1 MKNVFSKKALAGA
14 LALAIAI
21 PGVSYAATDA
31 GTETDTEVTQES
43 VESSETE
50 IRSLLQQ
57 YKNGELSEDEV
68 LEKLQEQKRFFF
80 QKGGHHFEDLDE
92 ETKEKLEE
100 IKSKVEAGEWTKEE
114 AKAELEELGIDQPHH
129 HGGKGHPMG
138 AELTEEQRTQ
148 LDEIREQVES
158 GELTEEE
165 AQAQLEELGIDLKP
179 RGQAPD
185 KEESAEEAEPAAS
198 AV

>member
-1 MKNVFSKKALAGA
+1 MKNVLSKKALTGA

-21 PGVSYAATDA
+21 PGISYAATDA
-31 GTETDTEVTQES
+31 ETDTGSEAAQES
-43 VESSETE
+43 VESGETE

-57 YKNGELSEDEV
+57 FKNGERSEDEV

-80 QKGGHHFEDLDE
+80 QKGGHHFEDLDD

-114 AKAELEELGIDQPHH
+114 AKAELEELGIEQPRH
-129 HGGKGHPMG
+129 HGGKGHRIS
-138 AELTEEQRTQ
+138 ADLTEEQRTQ

-165 AQAQLEELGIDLKP
+165 AQAQLEELGIEIKP

-185 KEESAEEAEPAAS
+185 TEESEEAETTAS

>member
-1 MKNVFSKKALAGA
+1 MKNVLSKKALTGA

-21 PGVSYAATDA
+21 PGISYAATDA
-31 GTETDTEVTQES
+31 ETDTGSEAAQES
-43 VESSETE
+43 VESGETE

-57 YKNGELSEDEV
+57 FKNGELSENEV

-114 AKAELEELGIDQPHH
+114 AKAELEELGIEQPRH
-129 HGGKGHPMG
+129 HGGKGHRIG
-138 AELTEEQRTQ
+138 ADLTEEQRTQ

-165 AQAQLEELGIDLKP
+165 AQAQLEELGIEIKP
-179 RGQAPD
+179 RGQDPD
-185 KEESAEEAEPAAS
+185 TEESEEAETTAS

>member
-1 MKNVFSKKALAGA
+1 MKNVLSKKALTGA

-21 PGVSYAATDA
+21 PGISYAATDA
-31 GTETDTEVTQES
+31 ETDTGSEAAQES
-43 VESSETE
+43 VESGETE

-57 YKNGELSEDEV
+57 FKNGELSEDEV

-80 QKGGHHFEDLDE
+80 QKGGHHFEDLDD

-114 AKAELEELGIDQPHH
+114 AKAELEELGIEHPRH
-129 HGGKGHPMG
+129 HGGKGHRIS
-138 AELTEEQRTQ
+138 ADLTEEQRTQ

-165 AQAQLEELGIDLKP
+165 AQAQLEELGIEIKP

-185 KEESAEEAEPAAS
+185 TEESEEAETTAS